1 MIYAEVADTV
11 LQQDYYRGISV
22 LDSGSM
28 KMGGKK
34 QGGVQQDTLRQ
45 LILEL
50 KAESLSEQRRDEI
63 LSQMQRLLEEQN
75 DAEVG

>member
-22 LDSGSM
+22 LDSGSLN
-28 KMGGKK
+28 MGRKNQDGF
-34 QGGVQQDTLRQ
+34 QQESLRQ

-50 KAESLSEQRRDEI
+50 KGDSLSLHRRDEI
-63 LSQMQRLLEEQN
+63 LSQMQQLLDDQN
-75 DAEVG
+75 ATTGE

>member
-11 LQQDYYRGISV
+11 LQQDYYRGILE

-28 KMGGKK
+28 KTGDKK
-34 QGGVQQDTLRQ
+34 QGNVQQDTLRQ

-50 KAESLSEQRRDEI
+50 KTESLSEQRRDEI
-63 LSQMQRLLEEQN
+63 LDQMQRLLEEDN
-75 DAEVG
+75 AAAGG